1 VNHQDEELSM
11 RQPGWVRGYRVAFA
25 LLTFATVAYQFADRA
40 GKGDFSPANFF
51 SFFTIESNLFAAAVL
66 LVAGLRADAEGEGS
80 LAWDLVRGAAT
91 VYMATTGVVYGLLLS
106 GYTDALQT
114 PVPWVNNVLHRVMP
128 LVLVTDWLLRPPAH
142 RIPVRRALIWI
153 AYPLAYLTYSLAR
166 GPRVGWYPYP
176 FLDPAKVGGYPGVAA
191 YGVTIAAGFLLF
203 SWLVVGLGRRVRLRL
218 EPAT

>member
-1 VNHQDEELSM
+1 M

-25 LLTFATVAYQFADRA
+25 ILTFATVAYQFAERA

-51 SFFTIESNLFAAAVL
+51 SFFTIQSNLFAAAIL
-66 LVAGLRADAEGEGS
+66 LVAGLRADQGGEDS
-80 LAWDLVRGAAT
+80 PTWDLVRGAAT

-128 LVLVTDWLLRPPAH
+128 LVLVLDWLLLPPAH
-142 RIPVRRALIWI
+142 RIPFRRALLWVV
-153 AYPLAYLTYSLAR
+153 YPLAYLAYTLIR
-166 GPRVGWYPYP
+166 GPRVDWYPYP
-176 FLDPAKVGGYPGVAA
+176 FLNPANVGGYAGVAV
-191 YGVTIAAGFLLF
+191 YGVAIALGFLLF
-203 SWLVVGLGRRVRLRL
+203 TWAIVALGRRVRLRV